1 MVFRWVD
8 LQTVKGRL
16 MKSTHERAAVADAK
30 KVFTLKSFS
39 RRQLLAGSAAVGAT
53 VALRGEPAA
62 AADGK
67 KTFTIL
73 HTNDLH
79 SNLIGMAPASD
90 YSPFTLNEDATRG
103 GFARLA
109 TLIAKQK
116 ETRSS
121 GGLLGTLTIRR

>member
-1 MVFRWVD
+1 MMPVARGKNSVT
-8 LQTVKGRL
+8 LTSR
-16 MKSTHERAAVADAK
+16 KS
-30 KVFTLKSFS
+30 LS
-39 RRQLLAGSAAVGAT
+39 RREVLAGSVAVSAGL
-53 VALRGEPAA
+53 VLRGDRVA

-90 YSPFTLNEDATRG
+90 YSPFTLNDDTTRG

-109 TLIAKQK
+109 TLIANRKAARAGQG
-116 ETRSS
+116 RC
-121 GGLLGTLTIRR
+121 

>member
-1 MVFRWVD
+1 
-8 LQTVKGRL
+8 
-16 MKSTHERAAVADAK
+16 MKASRGELVAAADRKRAFK
-30 KVFTLKSFS
+30 TLS
-39 RRQLLAGSAAVGAT
+39 RRELLAGSATAGAVIL
-53 VALRGEPAA
+53 LRGEPVA

-103 GFARLA
+103 GFARLEHF
-109 TLIAKQK
+109 QD
-116 ETRSS
+116 
-121 GGLLGTLTIRR
+121 